1 MSLTINDVLQLGYE
15 NSVSLHVEELSLK
28 GKARDKETVYNFLYP
43 KITTSMSLSRSNR
56 TQSGTILI
64 PNPSSIVSDGIYDQ
78 VISTSYENSPTSL
91 MLSLS
96 GTLMLNAAMFDGIEI
111 ARLEYE
117 SGLLSR
123 EDLEKRIR
131 RDLSKNFFSLLVMK
145 ENIEILKESLD
156 TMKKRYNQTAIDY
169 NNGLVSE
176 LVLLNTRVAYENM
189 LPPIQVLEDQYDNL
203 LNILK
208 VNLAMDVNTQIEL
221 VGQID
226 IPALDM
232 RALDTNVYNRFD
244 VRSLNMMVR
253 QLEVGRKAQ
262 KHTSFTPS
270 LILSAGTS
278 PALSDPFS
286 SDSWSGLSGD
296 EWLNQWVDMGSLSI
310 MFQMNLDAL
319 LPNSAAR
326 NQLKDIDEQI
336 ETLQLQTHQ
345 VSELGKVE
353 IQNLLSGIESFKANI
368 ESLTLT
374 REVAVRNLELT
385 TEAYEAGTRDL
396 LDVQTADNEL
406 RQADLSLLSAKNDYL
421 SSLFDLEYLLN
432 EDIMIYRSNK

>member
-189 LPPIQVLEDQYDNL
+189 LPSIQVLEDQYDNL

-208 VNLAMDVNTQIEL
+208 VNLAMDVDTHIEL
-221 VGQID
+221 VGKID
-226 IPALDM
+226 IPSLDM
-232 RALDTNVYNRFD
+232 GALDTNVYNRFD

-253 QLEVGRKAQ
+253 QLEAGRKAQ
-262 KHTSFTPS
+262 KHADFTPS
-270 LILSAGTS
+270 LILSASTS
-278 PALSDPFS
+278 PVLSDPFS

-296 EWLNQWVDMGSLSI
+296 EWLDQWVDMGSLSL
-310 MFQMNLDAL
+310 MFQMNLDSL
-319 LPNSAAR
+319 LPSSSAR
-326 NQLKDIDEQI
+326 NQLKDFDEQI
-336 ETLQLQTHQ
+336 ESLKLQTGQ
-345 VSELGKVE
+345 IAALGRVE
-353 IQNLLSGIESFKANI
+353 IGNLLSGIESFKANI

-374 REVAVRNLELT
+374 RKVAGRNLELT

-432 EDIMIYRSNK
+432 KNIVIF